1 MGRKKF
7 RLIEF
12 VCAVWLLYI
21 TLFSMFPILKSQYIT
36 NIAWIT
42 AIATFLMGLTF
53 WLGEWTINKLR
64 EIE

>member
-1 MGRKKF
+1 MRRKNF
-7 RLIEF
+7 DVVGFI
-12 VCAVWLLYI
+12 CAVWLVCF

-53 WLGEWTINKLR
+53 WLGEWAINKLR